1 MHNVCWDYSWVEVD
15 RRLCQFT
22 FDYRHYFLLLPIIL
36 TVTRQLF
43 LVSCNA
49 KVIQLPYCN
58 ASCKGAC
65 GAPHKWFCWEV
76 GSKYH
81 CVYVVVI
88 DLRCMLDLLW
98 EYPVPDKSNPLNVL
112 LDSTS

>member
-1 MHNVCWDYSWVEVD
+1 MEVD

-22 FDYRHYFLLLPIIL
+22 FEYWHYFPLFPITLIVLWKLL
-36 TVTRQLF
+36 

-65 GAPHKWFCWEV
+65 GAPHKWFCWELGV
-76 GSKYH
+76 STI
-81 CVYVVVI
+81 VF
-88 DLRCMLDLLW
+88 MLL
-98 EYPVPDKSNPLNVL
+98 
-112 LDSTS
+112 